1 MLVTQGLPQH
11 GGKGVL
17 EKRLTGIPLEA
28 LASVLNPLGTF
39 EKRLLSTSNSSIDGQ
54 GSLYGKKYKFFYIFP
69 GLEILKYAPGT
80 ERNNSRLTAAGSTP
94 TAQRN
99 TSQADVLLLAPSFV
113 ALGTG
118 TSSRRLTD
126 SDQRRLS
133 VELHKLRHFATIA
146 GVQPNAASGQRSNVH
161 AADRRTFTA
170 KHQEQEERRT
180 SYTYRPIPS
189 DSYHSYK
196 SKRYYIYTDPVRL
209 RGDPGERHAHR
220 LDPEAEMGDYSAIS
234 QQSNEEPSDDVARP
248 IDSLVYHRQ
257 ARSFNASNDGPE
269 REKSERYKRRSAV
282 DDMLSKNITIILENL
297 LKRYENSQIP
307 THGQG
312 VPTLVET
319 NILIR
324 SMGPVSELDM
334 DYSMDCY
341 FRQYWRDKRL
351 SFRGPIKSLSLS
363 IKMLERIWRP
373 DTYFY
378 NGKHS
383 HVHTITVPNKL
394 LRLSQ
399 DGEIL
404 YSMRLTIKASCLM
417 ELRSFPMDRQS
428 CPLVLGSYAYS
439 RQQLVYQW
447 KDEDSVNFVPGM
459 TLSQFDLISFGQ
471 KNYTFIRREG
481 EFSVLHVSFNLQRHT
496 GYFLIQV
503 YVPCIL
509 IVVLSWVSFWIHREA
524 TSDRVG
530 LGITTVLTLST
541 ISLDSRT
548 DLPKVRYATALDW
561 FLLMSFFYCI
571 ATLLEFAGVH
581 YFTKVGSGEIPLD
594 EEEWEDME
602 GGEEIRDLPT
612 LQQHLSTAAAIE
624 SPRLI
629 AARRRS
635 SLICP
640 IYNDPTH
647 MFKPTSSHLSTMER
661 TTQTEPPKEP
671 TWKQVWLCFLGDD
684 QFRRR
689 RQREASA
696 RGGGN
701 RHVNSVSLIDQAAR
715 ILFPMSFTFFNIL
728 YWLVYYTYQA
738 DFTWTPLKEV

>member
-1 MLVTQGLPQH
+1 MAHAAV
-11 GGKGVL
+11 
-17 EKRLTGIPLEA
+17 
-28 LASVLNPLGTF
+28 
-39 EKRLLSTSNSSIDGQ
+39 RLLVLAFVLLPAFFALTKQTAASTLNQHSSIDQRRIVSSNTSINGE
-54 GSLYGKKYKFFYIFP
+54 GSLVGKKYKFFYLVPSIE
-69 GLEILKYAPGT
+69 LLKYTP
-80 ERNNSRLTAAGSTP
+80 AAGYNATHLQPIVTGPGSH
-94 TAQRN
+94 RN
-99 TSQADVLLLAPSFV
+99 ASQAKVLLLTSSFV
-113 ALGTG
+113 ALGDG
-118 TSSRRLTD
+118 GSQAPNRHTD
-126 SDQRRLS
+126 TDQHRLS

-146 GVQPNAASGQRSNVH
+146 GVQPSSTGSKQRSNP
-161 AADRRTFTA
+161 RTLLDSDESARERTA
-170 KHQEQEERRT
+170 SRYRALSPDAGFHT
-180 SYTYRPIPS
+180 SHGS
-189 DSYHSYK
+189 N
-196 SKRYYIYTDPVRL
+196 RYYIYTDPIRP
-209 RGDPGERHAHR
+209 RGLEAE
-220 LDPEAEMGDYSAIS
+220 PEADDGTQRQRADGATR
-234 QQSNEEPSDDVARP
+234 NEREHPVA
-248 IDSLVYHRQ
+248 SHVYHRQ
-257 ARSFNASNDGPE
+257 ARSFNSTEEEPGE
-269 REKSERYKRRSAV
+269 REKSDRFKRRSAV

-297 LKRYENSQIP
+297 LKRYENSQMP

-312 VPTLVET
+312 VPTLVQT

-459 TLSQFDLISFGQ
+459 TLSQFDLMSFGQ

-602 GGEEIRDLPT
+602 GVEEIRDLPT

-624 SPRLI
+624 SPRLL

-701 RHVNSVSLIDQAAR
+701 RHINSVSLIDQAAR
-715 ILFPMSFTFFNIL
+715 VLFPASFTFFNIL

>member
-1 MLVTQGLPQH
+1 MGCYNWLQLYILTSIRLVLLGFAVQPPGD
-11 GGKGVL
+11 
-17 EKRLTGIPLEA
+17 LTIAFNSQATYPK
-28 LASVLNPLGTF
+28 STF
-39 EKRLLSTSNSSIDGQ
+39 EKKLQHSSNVTINDD
-54 GSLYGKKYKFFYIFP
+54 GSLFTRKFKFFYIFP
-69 GLEILKYAPGT
+69 SLNVQPSGQHNISHPPALNFDLVQKRHT
-80 ERNNSRLTAAGSTP
+80 ST
-94 TAQRN
+94 QRN
-99 TSQADVLLLAPSFV
+99 SSGNVWLLAPSFV
-113 ALGTG
+113 ALG
-118 TSSRRLTD
+118 SSTREL
-126 SDQRRLS
+126 SDPNQRRLS
-133 VELHKLRHFATIA
+133 VEQHKLRHFASIA
-146 GVQPNAASGQRSNVH
+146 GVPTGAIGEHRVKTKTATQQPQAES
-161 AADRRTFTA
+161 FTSVNS
-170 KHQEQEERRT
+170 EQHRLDHG
-180 SYTYRPIPS
+180 YRVVAPE
-189 DSYHSYK
+189 
-196 SKRYYIYTDPVRL
+196 SKPNRYYIYADPARPRPL
-209 RGDPGERHAHR
+209 SGSRHASR
-220 LDPEAEMGDYSAIS
+220 LEGTL
-234 QQSNEEPSDDVARP
+234 
-248 IDSLVYHRQ
+248 DSTSTVLESLEYHRQ
-257 ARSFNASNDGPE
+257 PRSFNNTNTFPE
-269 REKSERYKRRSAV
+269 QQPQQQKTDRFKRRSAV

-297 LKRYENSQIP
+297 LKRYENSQMP

-312 VPTLVET
+312 IPTLVQT

-351 SFRGPIKSLSLS
+351 SFHGPIKSLSLS

-439 RQQLVYQW
+439 RQQLLYQW
-447 KDEDSVNFVPGM
+447 KDEDSVDFVPGM

-602 GGEEIRDLPT
+602 GAEEIRDLPS
-612 LQQHLSTAAAIE
+612 LPQHLSVPSAAE
-624 SPRLI
+624 SPRMI

-671 TWKQVWLCFLGDD
+671 VWKQVWLCFLGDD

-715 ILFPMSFTFFNIL
+715 ILFPTSFMFFNIL

-738 DFTWTPLKEV
+738 DFTWSPLKEV

>member
-1 MLVTQGLPQH
+1 MILLLLLIGSFPGTLITFVSSYSVKAGHVQLHNTLENGLLIAANVSIGHLRKHKYFYYIPRINNSPHNRKQRNSSTYAKADYDDDNQH
-11 GGKGVL
+11 SGRPL
-17 EKRLTGIPLEA
+17 PLE
-28 LASVLNPLGTF
+28 L
-39 EKRLLSTSNSSIDGQ
+39 
-54 GSLYGKKYKFFYIFP
+54 
-69 GLEILKYAPGT
+69 
-80 ERNNSRLTAAGSTP
+80 
-94 TAQRN
+94 
-99 TSQADVLLLAPSFV
+99 
-113 ALGTG
+113 
-118 TSSRRLTD
+118 RRLRHISIPTGGLLD
-126 SDQRRLS
+126 HAPQQQPPSPPLS
-133 VELHKLRHFATIA
+133 SQIQHPQQLQKF
-146 GVQPNAASGQRSNVH
+146 Q
-161 AADRRTFTA
+161 
-170 KHQEQEERRT
+170 
-180 SYTYRPIPS
+180 
-189 DSYHSYK
+189 
-196 SKRYYIYTDPVRL
+196 RYYIYNTAPRRRNLPSSEIDGFMANKNQLFKTGTRP
-209 RGDPGERHAHR
+209 
-220 LDPEAEMGDYSAIS
+220 SAA
-234 QQSNEEPSDDVARP
+234 QLANG
-248 IDSLVYHRQ
+248 SL
-257 ARSFNASNDGPE
+257 NDGRFE
-269 REKSERYKRRSAV
+269 DAMLLRKVRKRSAA
-282 DDMLSKNITIILENL
+282 DDMLSKNITLILENL
-297 LKRYENSQIP
+297 LKSYENSQMP
-307 THGQG
+307 THGQNI
-312 VPTLVET
+312 PTIVKT

-351 SFRGPIKSLSLS
+351 SFHGPIKSLSLS

-417 ELRSFPMDRQS
+417 QLRSFPMDRQS

-439 RQQLVYQW
+439 RQQLIYQW
-447 KDEDSVNFVPGM
+447 KDDDSVNFVPGM
-459 TLSQFDLISFGQ
+459 TLSQFDLMSFHQ
-471 KNYTFIRREG
+471 KNYTFARREG

-594 EEEWEDME
+594 EDEWEDIDNVVE
-602 GGEEIRDLPT
+602 IGLNIIGGGSTIGGAPGGGMIR
-612 LQQHLSTAAAIE
+612 SRTASIHD
-624 SPRLI
+624 SPQRLM

-640 IYNDPTH
+640 IYNDPQH
-647 MFKPTSSHLSTMER
+647 MFKATTSHLSTMER

-671 TWKQVWLCFLGDD
+671 RWKQLWLCFLGDD

-689 RQREASA
+689 RQREATG
-696 RGGGN
+696 RGGAS

-715 ILFPMSFTFFNIL
+715 VLFPASFTFFNVL
-728 YWLVYYTYQA
+728 YWLCYYTYQA
-738 DFTWTPLKEV
+738 DFTWAPLKEV

>member
-1 MLVTQGLPQH
+1 MTKLLTLRGSNDLVVKMLLLLILVGSSSFGKLGGQGVSCYTVKTGHVQQHNTLENGLLIAANISIGHLRKHKYFYYLPRSNNAPHNRKQRNSSFYS
-11 GGKGVL
+11 K
-17 EKRLTGIPLEA
+17 IDDNDA
-28 LASVLNPLGTF
+28 
-39 EKRLLSTSNSSIDGQ
+39 SNSRVNRPPAIE
-54 GSLYGKKYKFFYIFP
+54 L
-69 GLEILKYAPGT
+69 
-80 ERNNSRLTAAGSTP
+80 
-94 TAQRN
+94 
-99 TSQADVLLLAPSFV
+99 
-113 ALGTG
+113 
-118 TSSRRLTD
+118 RRLRHVSVSSIASAQ
-126 SDQRRLS
+126 SDLLDMNKERS
-133 VELHKLRHFATIA
+133 LRSSSSMSLVAPA
-146 GVQPNAASGQRSNVH
+146 GVH
-161 AADRRTFTA
+161 EEE
-170 KHQEQEERRT
+170 KHQPHRSIQ
-180 SYTYRPIPS
+180 
-189 DSYHSYK
+189 
-196 SKRYYIYTDPVRL
+196 RYYIYSTAPRKRSPDGEEVRDNFIADKYKL
-209 RGDPGERHAHR
+209 FRVESH
-220 LDPEAEMGDYSAIS
+220 I
-234 QQSNEEPSDDVARP
+234 NRP
-248 IDSLVYHRQ
+248 PIGSL
-257 ARSFNASNDGPE
+257 NASRHSEYND
-269 REKSERYKRRSAV
+269 YKTVRKRSAA
-282 DDMLSKNITIILENL
+282 DDMLSKNITQILENL
-297 LKRYENSQIP
+297 LKSYENSQMP
-307 THGQG
+307 THGQD
-312 VPTLVET
+312 VPTIVKT

-351 SFRGPIKSLSLS
+351 SFHGPIKSLSLS

-417 ELRSFPMDRQS
+417 QLRSFPMDRQS

-439 RQQLVYQW
+439 RQQLLYQW
-447 KDEDSVNFVPGM
+447 KDDDSVNFVPGM
-459 TLSQFDLISFGQ
+459 TLSQFDLISFHQ
-471 KNYTFIRREG
+471 KNYTFARREG

-594 EEEWEDME
+594 EDEWEDIDNVQE
-602 GGEEIRDLPT
+602 IGGGGVRSNPASIHD
-612 LQQHLSTAAAIE
+612 
-624 SPRLI
+624 SPQRLM

-640 IYNDPTH
+640 IYNDPQH
-647 MFKPTSSHLSTMER
+647 MFKATTSHLSTMER

-671 TWKQVWLCFLGDD
+671 GWKQLWLCFLGDD

-689 RQREASA
+689 RQREASG
-696 RGGGN
+696 RGGAS

-715 ILFPMSFTFFNIL
+715 VMFPASFTFFNVL
-728 YWLVYYTYQA
+728 YWLCYYTYQA
-738 DFTWTPLKEV
+738 DFTWAPLKEQS